1 MNTKTNISKYDLNI
15 IGRLIEFLIYIT
27 NKNFT
32 FYIIHEW
39 SINLFENK
47 MKNNTS
53 QNDFLNSCK
62 QINIK
67 ISCIIFFTLT
77 LSLIQIRKKN
87 IY

>member
-27 NKNFT
+27 NKKIT
-32 FYIIHEW
+32 FYIIPEW